1 MIGDRARDAFPTRER
16 QIIYLCTTS
25 SVFADLCA
33 DYAEVAEVLARLG
46 ESRGS
51 SRLELEQLESQLRQ
65 EIANA
70 LEIVH
75 DEPGPRHP
83 DEE

>member
-1 MIGDRARDAFPTRER
+1 MIGDRVRDAFPTCER
-16 QIIYLCTTS
+16 QITYLCATS

-33 DYAEVAEVLARLG
+33 DYAELVEVLARLG

-65 EIANA
+65 EIADA
-70 LEIVH
+70 LETVL
-75 DEPGPRHP
+75 E
-83 DEE
+83 